1 MLMRRLAMSD
11 NELVRI
17 YDEAE
22 TVRKRL
28 EYLGGAIQD
37 AQNNTAY
44 ASEAELDFIFSEM
57 AECMIEAER
66 LAGLLDGVEVVK

>member
-1 MLMRRLAMSD
+1 MSD

-44 ASEAELDFIFSEM
+44 TSDDELDFIFAEM
-57 AECMIEAER
+57 ADCMIEAER
-66 LAGLLDGVEVVK
+66 LAGLLDGVEVAR

>member
-1 MLMRRLAMSD
+1 MSD

>member
-1 MLMRRLAMSD
+1 MSD

-57 AECMIEAER
+57 ADCMIEAER

>member
-1 MLMRRLAMSD
+1 MSD

-44 ASEAELDFIFSEM
+44 TSDDELDFIFTEM
-57 AECMIEAER
+57 AECMIEAEL
-66 LAGLLDGVEVVK
+66 LACLLDGVEVAK

>member
-1 MLMRRLAMSD
+1 MSD

-44 ASEAELDFIFSEM
+44 TSDDELDFIFAEM
-57 AECMIEAER
+57 SDCMIEAER
-66 LAGLLDGVEVVK
+66 LACLLDGLEVAK